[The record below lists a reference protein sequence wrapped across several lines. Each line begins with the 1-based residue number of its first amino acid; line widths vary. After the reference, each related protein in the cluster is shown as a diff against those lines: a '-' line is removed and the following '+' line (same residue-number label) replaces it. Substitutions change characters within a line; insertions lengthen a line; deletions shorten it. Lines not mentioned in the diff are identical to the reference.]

1 MMCWV
6 LGFEFEMGLLP
17 RIEDEMKDKGIN
29 LKLKYIPREVF
40 DKRAVEKGQVKFYD
54 VAYLEV
60 KPEVKGKKVKVR
72 LKDFT
77 TSYTQDD
84 LDQIEQNLKNGS
96 NKVVIENGQIIR
108 IEKDKNGIVKRDI
121 LTKDWVNWLDYWAV
135 DFDYANKKEIV
146 RVGKNGASEEAWTGS
161 CIFENEWQSFRTK
174 KNAELEL
181 ESSWHG
187 YKKDGRYKI
196 AVKVVDIL
204 GQDTTQVIE
213 VKVE

>member
-1 MMCWV
+1 MDV

-17 RIEDEMKDKGIN
+17 RIEGEMKDKGVN

-60 KPEVKGKKVKVR
+60 KPEVKGKKVRAR

-84 LDQIEQNLKNGS
+84 LDEIEQNLKNGS
-96 NKVVIENGQIIR
+96 NKVIIENGQIIR
-108 IEKDKNGIVKRDI
+108 IEKDKNGIVKREV
-121 LTKDWVNWLDYWAV
+121 LTKDWIDWIDYWSV
-135 DFDYANKKEIV
+135 DFDYTNKKEIISI
-146 RVGKNGASEEAWTGS
+146 GKNGASEDVWTGS
-161 CIFENEWQSFRTK
+161 YIFENEWQSFRTK
-174 KNAELEL
+174 KNSNLEL
-181 ESSWHG
+181 ESSWHE
-187 YKKDGRYKI
+187 YKKGGRYKI